1 MTTYRISR
9 WVDLCGQFDQIRF
22 RKVLTAMSVG
32 AVDAR
37 WMSKEAHLSVQ
48 EQAALLQ
55 QLRLEGVLIEM
66 PLPTLDISVEEPFFL
81 PPQNRRSGRGLL
93 AHVGV
98 WLFDGGS
105 AQRHGSP
112 ATSNL
117 S

>member
-1 MTTYRISR
+1 MTAYRISR
-9 WVDLCGQFDQIRF
+9 WIDLCGQFDQIRF

-32 AVDAR
+32 AVDTR
-37 WMSKEAHLSVQ
+37 WMSKEAHLSAQ

-55 QLRLEGVLIEM
+55 QLRLEGVLVEM
-66 PLPTLDISVEEPFFL
+66 PLPTLDICVEEPFFL
-81 PPQNRRSGRGLL
+81 PTQNRRSGRGLL

-105 AQRHGSP
+105 AQRRSGH
-112 ATSNL
+112 AASNL